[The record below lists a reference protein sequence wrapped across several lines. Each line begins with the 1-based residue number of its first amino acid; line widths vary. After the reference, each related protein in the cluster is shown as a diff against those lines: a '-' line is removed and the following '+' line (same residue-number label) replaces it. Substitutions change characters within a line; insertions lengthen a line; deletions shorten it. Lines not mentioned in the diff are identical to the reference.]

1 MRTIMPVSVTAALPR
16 ARRQGGAP
24 RALLHDPTALALLA
38 LVGLAAA
45 LRFTR
50 IGYQGYWFDEGNT
63 VLLVHF
69 SPGQMLGLIPQTES
83 TPPLYYCVAWVWARL
98 FGFHEA
104 GVRSLSAVAGT
115 LAIPVLYATA
125 ARLGSRRAGL
135 IVAALAACN
144 PLLVWYSQEARAYSL
159 LVLMGALSL
168 LAFAYALQRPS
179 PRALAAWA
187 VAALLALA
195 THYYAL
201 LVVVP
206 EALLLLRRA
215 RRSRAA
221 WTAVAA
227 VAAGGAALLPYALGQ
242 EATGHASWIAN
253 APLGRRLGQLLPQF
267 VAGFALPA
275 DAVLE
280 PLALTLAALGVLLA
294 LTRAR
299 RAERRLAALAG
310 AVALGGLGLN
320 LLLIAGGIDDLLTRN
335 LLALWGPA
343 ALAAAA
349 GFAAPRPRLL
359 GIAAAVAL
367 CAIGVAG
374 VVQFE
379 TNRSLQRPDWRVV
392 ARTLERQAPGSP
404 FAPPTRGAIVP
415 VAVQLRAPAGTPN
428 ARGGFDSSPAEGA
441 AASGRVGARVILI
454 QHYRTLLPLS
464 LYMPHL
470 HFLPPSGATVAE
482 IDIVSF
488 TSPPSSGF
496 CWWGSACNLSP
507 SRMQA
512 SYPIPGFRAV
522 SRTHALQFTILRL
535 VARRPRLITA
545 SVVARAL
552 QLTTLREDDLLVQRS

>member
-1 MRTIMPVSVTAALPR
+1 MRRHGSP
-16 ARRQGGAP
+16 P
-24 RALLHDPTALALLA
+24 RALALDPGMLALAA
-38 LVGLAAA
+38 LVALAAA

-98 FGFHEA
+98 FGFQEA
-104 GVRSLSAVAGT
+104 GLRSLSAVAGV
-115 LAIPVLYATA
+115 LAIPALYATA
-125 ARLGSRRAGL
+125 AKLGSRRAGL

-159 LVLMGALSL
+159 LVLMSSLSL
-168 LAFAYALQRPS
+168 VAFAFAFERPS
-179 PRALAAWA
+179 PRALAVWA
-187 VAALLALA
+187 ITALLALA

-201 LVVVP
+201 LAVVP
-206 EALLLLRRA
+206 EALVLLFRHRRF
-215 RRSRAA
+215 RAMWA
-221 WTAVAA
+221 ALAA

-253 APLGRRLGQLLPQF
+253 APLGRRLGQLIPQF
-267 VAGFALPA
+267 VAGFSLPA
-275 DAVLE
+275 GAVLE
-280 PLALTLAALGVLLA
+280 PLALALAALGVLLA
-294 LTRAR
+294 LTRAGR
-299 RAERRLAALAG
+299 VERRLATLAG
-310 AVALGGLGLN
+310 GVGLGGLALN
-320 LLLIAGGIDDLLTRN
+320 LLLIGGGVDDLLTRN

-349 GFAAPRPRLL
+349 GFAAPRPRLV

-374 VVQFE
+374 VIQFE

-392 ARTLERQAPGSP
+392 ARALDRPAPGSP

-415 VAVQLRAPAGTPN
+415 LAMPRRVAQAGFMHGSASAPPR
-428 ARGGFDSSPAEGA
+428 ARGAGAGA
-441 AASGRVGARVILI
+441 ASARVILI

-464 LYMPHL
+464 LYLPHL
-470 HFLPPSGATVAE
+470 RFLPSSGARVAE
-482 IDIVSF
+482 IDVVSF
-488 TSPPSSGF
+488 TAPPSSGF

-512 SYPIPGFRAV
+512 SYSIPGFRAV
-522 SRTHALQFTILRL
+522 SRTRALQFTVLRL
-535 VARRPRLITA
+535 VARQPRLITA

-552 QLTTLREDDLLVQRS
+552 RLTTLREDDLLVQRS